1 MPGVTY
7 TPGTVLNV
15 ALSVTGASPTTLAAK
30 VWKATDA
37 EPAAWQ
43 VSATDTT
50 AAMQA
55 AGTVGL
61 MNTMSSASTVPA
73 MIFSWDDL
81 TVTKP

>member
-1 MPGVTY
+1 M
-7 TPGTVLNV
+7 
-15 ALSVTGASPTTLAAK
+15 
-30 VWKATDA
+30 
-37 EPAAWQ
+37 Q
-43 VSATDTT
+43 V
-50 AAMQA
+50 